1 MMHYLLWALLSS
13 FLTVLVQFLA
23 AVPLLVH
30 TKKVDTA
37 LKFCGG
43 LTGFMDAVIGCWGI
57 YLVFFSGPNKDYCEP
72 EVWWTAAM
80 QATLALFIFSL
91 FLAIACCSSV
101 CMAGSMAVREVRHWQ
116 EDRQQ

>member
-80 QATLALFIFSL
+80 QATLALFCFLIFIT
-91 FLAIACCSSV
+91 IACCASACV
-101 CMAGSMAVREVRHWQ
+101 AGTVGAARLQNWQ
-116 EDRQQ
+116 RDR